1 MMGRI
6 FPPLWWPIFSPSS
19 FFFFLPNG
27 HFRTKDHN
35 PLLNIHHYR
44 HTIKARVSAWRQ
56 IYTAWKHWREK
67 GAAGHEEDIWYSRIL
82 LWVDAQDVIGPCDPD
97 ATPLN
102 AEWGKWEEANTAPF
116 APAAS
121 QTHAAL
127 VFRSPRFESARSF
140 YFSIFIAIL
149 LELAGVER

>member
-1 MMGRI
+1 MTHF
-6 FPPLWWPIFSPSS
+6 FPLFVLLLSAKWPFSDEGSQPSS
-19 FFFFLPNG
+19 QYPSL
-27 HFRTKDHN
+27 
-35 PLLNIHHYR
+35 YR